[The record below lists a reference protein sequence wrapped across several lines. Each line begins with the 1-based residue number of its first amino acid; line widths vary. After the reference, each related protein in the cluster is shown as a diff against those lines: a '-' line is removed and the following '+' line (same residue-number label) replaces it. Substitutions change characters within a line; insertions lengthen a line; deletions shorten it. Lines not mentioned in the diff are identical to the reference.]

1 MLVQHQ
7 IPWLPLPR
15 NEEILGHISVYYS
28 NKRANLPVRDVTK
41 PWDQKSDPNIE
52 TMTYGLF
59 STCMPPGRRNI
70 VKHGNSYLFFMTSWK
85 EGRIITGYYE
95 LESYIDTGI
104 KARNKSFE
112 WKFPDYAL
120 KAKRTHFVKDGIK
133 LAKLEG
139 HKSFS
144 KLGNTVDDNTISGFG
159 PRGYVHLDQET
170 TLAIRDAL
178 DAQADI
184 TREYIAEI
192 HRLEKQ
198 NEEKTGY
205 RYPTWR
211 MKEGFSEKLFKE
223 FLKSV

>member
-1 MLVQHQ
+1 MQKQ
-7 IPWLPLPR
+7 IPWLAIDKKH
-15 NEEILGHISVYYS
+15 EILGHISCYYS
-28 NKRANLPVRDVTK
+28 NKKAKLPVRDVTK

-70 VKHGNSYLFFMTSWK
+70 VKNGNSYLFFLTSWK

-112 WKFPDYAL
+112 WRFADYAL
-120 KAKRTHFVKDGIK
+120 KAKRTHFVRDGIK
-133 LAKLEG
+133 LTKLEG
-139 HKSFS
+139 QRSFS
-144 KLGNTVDDNTISGFG
+144 KLGKTVNDNNTISGFG
-159 PRGYVHLDQET
+159 PRGYVHLDQEQ

-178 DAQADI
+178 DEQPDI
-184 TREYIAEI
+184 TQEYIAEI
-192 HRLEKQ
+192 HRLEKE

-211 MKEGFSEKLFKE
+211 MKEGFSEKLFPE
-223 FLKSV
+223 FLKIG